1 MIDLYEKTIEASEYI
16 KKKIDYVPEAA
27 VILGTGLS
35 KLSKD
40 IELDIEI
47 DYNDIPGFVQS
58 TVESHDGKLVFGTLN
73 GKKVVFMQ
81 GRFHLYE
88 GYSMQEITLPIR
100 VLSRL
105 GVRTLIISNA
115 CGSMNPLINKK
126 SIMLIDDHINLLPGN
141 PLIGVND
148 SRLGNRFVDMS
159 EPYSKELIA
168 EAEHVAVKNH
178 IKLHKGVYVAMPGPS
193 LETRAEYRFLRAIG
207 ADVVGMSTV
216 PETIVALQEGMKVLG
231 LSVVTDECYPDSLA
245 PVNIEEIIKNA
256 DSMEDDMSTIV
267 KGVIERIS

>member
-16 KKKIDYVPEAA
+16 KKNIDYVPEAA
-27 VILGTGLS
+27 VVLGTGLS

-47 DYNDIPGFVQS
+47 DYNEIPGFVQS

-81 GRFHLYE
+81 GRFHYYE
-88 GYSMQEITLPIR
+88 GYSMQEITIPIR
-100 VLSRL
+100 VLSRI

-148 SRLGNRFVDMS
+148 RRLGNRFVDMS

-168 EAEHVAVKNH
+168 EAEYVAVKNH
-178 IKLHKGVYVAMPGPS
+178 IKLHRGVYVAMSGPS

-245 PVNIEEIIKNA
+245 AVDIEEIIKNA